1 MNPWSKRPG
10 KKVSVPRFSLESWAQ
25 HMSDPKQY
33 ANILREHARSIR
45 EQLKLLDK
53 RQVLSVLPEAD
64 LIRAIGTVK
73 RKTPAFLQGFLQF
86 NLRLVGDGGL

>member
-25 HMSDPKQY
+25 HMADPAQY
-33 ANILREHARSIR
+33 ANMLREHARSIR

-53 RQVLSVLPEAD
+53 RK
-64 LIRAIGTVK
+64 G
-73 RKTPAFLQGFLQF
+73 
-86 NLRLVGDGGL
+86 